1 MHRRYRRRRPTYAQR
16 WRRLSPAG
24 KIAVVV
30 TAAVCAAAAAIISA
44 NSKPLPPAPAYPVAP
59 LTPVPLT
66 TGDGGTL
73 PALPDGGGG
82 HVPLPHV
89 YLCAGRHVRVCT

>member
-1 MHRRYRRRRPTYAQR
+1 MSRRYRYRRRPTYAQR

-30 TAAVCAAAAAIISA
+30 TAAVCAAAAAIVSA
-44 NSKPLPPAPAYPVAP
+44 TSKPLPPAPAYPVAS
-59 LTPVPLT
+59 LTPVPLP
-66 TGDGGTL
+66 TGDFGTL

-82 HVPLPHV
+82 HPHV
-89 YLCAGRHVRVCT
+89 YVCAGRHVRVCT